1 MNRITLLNLIKN
13 GGATLN
19 ARGESVNF
27 SRGYQVSKKDCYI
40 LEVGAVNKILKAV
53 NKLLS
58 GLQSC
63 DFVGLWVEN
72 GLIYID
78 ISERIE
84 RLSAAMVAGIARGQK
99 SIFDWCMGRCIG
111 LGVSR

>member
-1 MNRITLLNLIKN
+1 MAEWLSAEITRAALLLKGAVAARVITENPKKTEDLKMNRITLLNLIKN

-63 DFVGLWVEN
+63 DFVGLW
-72 GLIYID
+72 
-78 ISERIE
+78 
-84 RLSAAMVAGIARGQK
+84 
-99 SIFDWCMGRCIG
+99 
-111 LGVSR
+111 

>member
-1 MNRITLLNLIKN
+1 MKRIKLLNLIN
-13 GGATLN
+13 EGGATLN
-19 ARGESVNF
+19 ARGEAVSF

-40 LEVGAVNKILKAV
+40 LEVGKVNKILRAV

-58 GLQSC
+58 GLQSG

-72 GLIYID
+72 GFIYID
-78 ISERIE
+78 ISEHIE
-84 RLSAAMVAGIARGQK
+84 RLSAAMVAGIERAQK

-111 LGVSR
+111 LGVV